1 MTGRPPRRGTIA
13 TRLLASYLVL
23 LVAFALTMSLGVRDM
38 RVAAREAELL
48 RSSLVPLQ
56 LQIGQAL
63 AEQNVLATQLN
74 HVTAAK
80 NPSDVREW
88 IETARRARPIT
99 FAAARKIAEGIE
111 ATDPDAAKLRA
122 DVARELGA
130 LETEVKGDTFGRLF
144 EALATGDK
152 PAGDR
157 IQAEI
162 VKREA
167 DTSSRLRAMK
177 GRIESATEVLTERAR
192 EARAIQLLVGTSVLT
207 LLVGVALSL
216 YARRVL
222 RPLSAVTARAET
234 VAGGDLT
241 PRPVAADSSEIGE
254 LARTFETMVEAIRDA
269 RAEIVKAERLATVGK
284 MAARI
289 THEIRNPLSAI
300 GLNLE
305 LLEGEIAEGGDLKE
319 QRELVAAIKAE
330 AARLS
335 RISEQYLGMARR
347 PAPTLAPEAVGEI
360 AVELM
365 AFLKPELDRA
375 GIAGRV
381 EVADDVP
388 VIAVDEG
395 LLRQALLN
403 LVRNAR
409 EAIYDGGEILV
420 RVEPAP
426 AGGVDVS
433 VEDTG
438 PGIPDE
444 LRATIFEPFITTK
457 EQGTGLGLAV
467 TREIVE
473 AHRGTI
479 ACEAPERGG
488 TRFRLRLPAGDRSEG
503 TG

>member
-1 MTGRPPRRGTIA
+1 MTTRVARRGTVA
-13 TRLLASYLVL
+13 TRLFASYVFL
-23 LVAFALTMSLGVRDM
+23 LLAFAVTMGLGVREM
-38 RVAAREAELL
+38 RVAADEAELL

-88 IETARRARPIT
+88 IETARRARPLT
-99 FAAARKIAEGIE
+99 FAAARRIAEGIE
-111 ATDPDAAKLRA
+111 ASDPDAAKLRA
-122 DVARELGA
+122 DVTRELGA
-130 LETEVKGDTFGRLF
+130 LEGEVKGDSFGRLF
-144 EALATGDK
+144 EALAVGDR
-152 PAGDR
+152 PAADR
-157 IQAEI
+157 IQAEL

-177 GRIESATEVLTERAR
+177 SRVENATEVLTERAR
-192 EARAIQLLVGTSVLT
+192 ARERRALQLLVGTSVLT
-207 LLVGVALSL
+207 LLVGVGLSL

-222 RPLSAVTARAET
+222 RPLTAVTVRAET
-234 VAGGDLT
+234 VAAGDLT
-241 PRPVAADSSEIGE
+241 PRPVVADSSEIGE
-254 LARTFETMVEAIRDA
+254 LARTFETMVGAIRDA

-305 LLEGEIAEGGDLKE
+305 LLEGELAEGGDPKE
-319 QRELVAAIKAE
+319 QVELVSAIKAE
-330 AARLS
+330 TARLS

-347 PAPTLAPEAVGEI
+347 PAPTLAPESVGEI
-360 AVELM
+360 VEELM
-365 AFLKPELDRA
+365 AFLKPELDRS
-375 GIAGRV
+375 GIAAEV
-381 EVADDVP
+381 EVDEDAP
-388 VIAVDEG
+388 TIPVDEG

-409 EAIYDGGEILV
+409 EAMPEGG
-420 RVEPAP
+420 RVA
-426 AGGVDVS
+426 ARVTKAVGGGVDV
-433 VEDTG
+433 VIEDTG
-438 PGIPDE
+438 TGIPEE

-467 TREIVE
+467 TKEIVE
-473 AHRGTI
+473 AHGGVIT
-479 ACEAPERGG
+479 CEAKEGKG
-488 TRFRLRLPAGDRSEG
+488 TRFRIHLGG
-503 TG
+503 